1 MITHEASLSQ
11 RVETVNMCTDM
22 PQHRCGM
29 RIHVPTLYDFVTDT

>member
-29 RIHVPTLYDFVTDT
+29 RIHVPTLYDFVTDA